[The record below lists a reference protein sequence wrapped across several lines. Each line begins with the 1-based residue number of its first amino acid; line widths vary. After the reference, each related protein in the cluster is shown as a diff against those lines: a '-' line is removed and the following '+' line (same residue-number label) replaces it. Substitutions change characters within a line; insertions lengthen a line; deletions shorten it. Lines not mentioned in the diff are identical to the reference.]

1 MAYDSVETKTWYL
14 VMQLLQE
21 HGEKVVKILGRESYD
36 DLWRDPHFV
45 CRLSENLFKRAE
57 TFVRRTIGPGGIGN
71 HCVEAARFL
80 AKKRVTGSHPLP
92 GQRKVLRRRESARLE
107 RARAEWRVLNSRL
120 NASSPPWFPSG
131 RDTPHC
137 LRRPRFYHRHH
148 CKM

>member
-21 HGEKVVKILGRESYD
+21 HGEKVVRILGRESYD

-57 TFVRRTIGPGGIGN
+57 TFVRRTIGQDGIGN
-71 HCVEAARFL
+71 HCVEAASCL
-80 AKKRVTGSHPLP
+80 AKKRVAN
-92 GQRKVLRRRESARLE
+92 GQQHLALRESARLE
-107 RARAEWRVLNSRL
+107 RARAEWIVVNSRL

-148 CKM
+148 GKM